1 MLARMTERP
10 TGPLTVLV
18 FGASGMV
25 GQGVLRECLRDERV
39 GEVRVVVRRR
49 LDLTHPKLH
58 QVVTGDLARPG
69 EHLGGVDVTFD
80 SVGVSSTGM
89 REPEYRRL
97 TLDLTLGIARAV
109 ADASPGSAFVYVS
122 GAGTDR
128 NGRLMWQR
136 VKGET
141 EDAVAALPLRAWS
154 FRPGVIQPLHGI
166 RTKTRLYG
174 AFYLVLRPVFPLLHR
189 LAPDRVTTTEAVG
202 RAMIA
207 AVTGGAPEGVVTSRD
222 INALAAG

>member
-1 MLARMTERP
+1 MTDRP
-10 TGPLTVLV
+10 SDRLTVLV

-39 GEVRVVVRRR
+39 GEVRAVVRRP
-49 LDLTHPKLH
+49 LDVSHPELR
-58 QVVTGDLARPG
+58 QVVVEDLAQPG
-69 EHLGGVDVTFD
+69 EHLAGVDATFD

-89 REPEYRRL
+89 REEQYRRL
-97 TLDLTLGIARAV
+97 THDLTVGIARAV

-122 GAGTDR
+122 GQGTNRD
-128 NGRLMWQR
+128 GRLMWQR

-141 EDAVAALPLRAWS
+141 EDAVAALPLRAWL

-174 AFYLVLRPVFPLLHR
+174 AFYVVLRPFFPVLRR
-189 LAPDRVTTTEAVG
+189 LAPDQVTTTEAVG

-207 AVTGGAPEGVVTSRD
+207 AVTGGAPEGVVTTRD
-222 INALAAG
+222 VNALAAR